1 MVGYWNGLLDLPH
14 STQLRRVGLV
24 RKWVA
29 LHYLEPSMDGSKNC
43 CIFAWPPARGPWR
56 DKMYP
61 VPLKLMAL
69 QLGYDLRMFEIPTN
83 GKMWNRVSLLLQECH
98 PMSDYELRG
107 PDDG

>member
-14 STQLRRVGLV
+14 GTQLRRVGLV
-24 RKWVA
+24 RKWAA

-56 DKMYP
+56 GKMYP

-69 QLGYDLRMFEIPTN
+69 QLGM
-83 GKMWNRVSLLLQECH
+83 V
-98 PMSDYELRG
+98 
-107 PDDG
+107 